1 MDESLHRK
9 ALTIGVLLVTLVV
22 VMTLLGSFYRRTAR
36 TRTLVLP
43 FDVAACDNDGDCGL
57 VNQIGCCPCQ
67 EGGGQGAVNPRMRGL
82 LKDFIRHACQ
92 QRTACIEV
100 KLCRTDLQPRCRNHQ
115 CVLLSPTELA
125 AIGPG

>member
-1 MDESLHRK
+1 VDESLHRK
-9 ALTIGVLLVTLVV
+9 AVTIGILLVTLVV
-22 VMTLLGSFYRRTAR
+22 VMSLLGSFYRRTAR

-43 FDVAACDNDGDCGL
+43 FDVAACDDDGDCGL

-67 EGGGQGAVNPRMRGL
+67 AGGGQGAVNPRMRGL
-82 LKDFIRHACQ
+82 LKDFIRHVCQ

-100 KLCRTDLQPRCRNHQ
+100 EVCRLDLQPRCRNHQ

-125 AIGPG
+125 ATGAG